1 MELTNSIITG
11 FVLKNVNKNNA
22 DIIINDSTNTRKM
35 QLDFDKCL
43 NIEITEIK
51 TILNQYSLYQR
62 SNVKCLITG
71 LQ

>member
-62 SNVKCLITG
+62 SNVKCLSTG